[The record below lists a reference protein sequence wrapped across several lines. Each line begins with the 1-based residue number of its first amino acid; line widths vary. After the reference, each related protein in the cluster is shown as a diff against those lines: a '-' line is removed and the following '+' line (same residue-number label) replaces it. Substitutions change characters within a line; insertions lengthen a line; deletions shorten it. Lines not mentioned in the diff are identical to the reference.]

1 MLAQLISRHS
11 SPPACAAAGTGSI
24 GRARRILRS
33 KLTYIDHPS
42 FRDSTVR
49 DTILAPSADSVDDQ
63 VARPWQSPEWR
74 ARLPAGRSRAPV
86 LTRDQEVHLFRKMN
100 YLKCRANR
108 LKEHLDPGW
117 PDPGDLDEIDRL
129 QSEALAIKNRI
140 VEMNLGLVVSIAKTR
155 SRPGSDLAE
164 CVSDGNLALIQ
175 AVDGFDFSLGYRF
188 SSYASWAI
196 RNAFAEHERT
206 FIRGRSRPFSLDEKV
221 LEAPDPGVNEH
232 EFEAEQNQRRA
243 LVARWL
249 GRLEKRERRILVSR
263 YGIGGVPKLTLAQIG
278 QELGISQERVRQV
291 QVCALAQLRKLA
303 RLENIETLEI

>member
-1 MLAQLISRHS
+1 M
-11 SPPACAAAGTGSI
+11 
-24 GRARRILRS
+24 
-33 KLTYIDHPS
+33 
-42 FRDSTVR
+42 
-49 DTILAPSADSVDDQ
+49 
-63 VARPWQSPEWR
+63 
-74 ARLPAGRSRAPV
+74 
-86 LTRDQEVHLFRKMN
+86 
-100 YLKCRANR
+100 
-108 LKEHLDPGW
+108 
-117 PDPGDLDEIDRL
+117 
-129 QSEALAIKNRI
+129 
-140 VEMNLGLVVSIAKTR
+140 
-155 SRPGSDLAE
+155 
-164 CVSDGNLALIQ
+164 
-175 AVDGFDFSLGYRF
+175 DGFDFSLGYRF